1 MELDPSPSPV
11 RAHPARPWWCVAL
24 ILIGTLVTFSPL
36 LKCAFTDWDDP
47 DTIWANP
54 HMRPATA
61 SSIGYYWT
69 HAEEELYIPLT
80 YTLWG
85 GLARIKQAPVPNGS
99 LGPAAVVFHAANILV
114 HALAALTAFAILRR
128 IIKHDWAACAGALI
142 FALHPLQTETVAW
155 ASGMKDLLAGM
166 FVLIAMWQ
174 YLVWIEKPSA
184 WRYAIVI
191 VAMVLGMLSKP
202 AAVVTPL
209 LLAAIDLLVA
219 QRSWRASA
227 KSLWPFFALAIPC
240 ILWTRAAQPPSLGA
254 HVALWQRPL
263 IACDALAFYL
273 RKLLWPRALGM
284 DYGRT
289 PAMVLAKGWRA
300 AACVVP
306 VAFVAAALWHFRNRV
321 RPLAAGAVIILA
333 GVLPVLGL
341 LPFEF
346 QTRSTVADHYVYV
359 SMLGLALAAA
369 WALARLPHRVGFYAT
384 VIILGALA
392 LRTLDQTRYWK
403 DSRVLFAHAIEVNPL
418 SFSANQNLAVIA
430 GYDAELLAAHASLLA
445 DHDADAADE
454 CRAQANEKLRES
466 ERYLAKVLEL
476 QPGFA
481 SALHTRAALRARF
494 GRHQEAIDD
503 LNALLDQLP
512 KLRHDEQETFAG
524 DFNMLGQEYLRVA
537 EPEKAIK
544 CFDRMLQLRPNDKSA
559 QRGKAK
565 AVAMARETAEAD

>member
-11 RAHPARPWWCVAL
+11 RAQTARPWWCVAL

-54 HMRPATA
+54 HMRPATP

-80 YTLWG
+80 YTVWG
-85 GLARIKQAPVPNGS
+85 GLSRIKQAPVPNGS
-99 LGPAAVVFHAANILV
+99 LGPAAIVFHAANILV

-174 YLVWIEKPSA
+174 YLKWIEKPTP

-209 LLAAIDLLVA
+209 LLAAIDLVIA
-219 QRSWRASA
+219 QRSWRSSA
-227 KSLWPFFALAIPC
+227 KALWPFFALAIPC
-240 ILWTRAAQPPSLGA
+240 ILWTRAAQPASLGA

-273 RKLLWPRALGM
+273 RKLLWPAALGM

-306 VAFVAAALWHFRNRV
+306 VAFVAAALWHFRHRV
-321 RPLAAGAVIILA
+321 RPLAAGAIIILA

-359 SMLGLALAAA
+359 SMLGLALAMA
-369 WALARLPHRVGFYAT
+369 WMMARLPHRVGFYAT
-384 VIILGALA
+384 VIILAALA
-392 LRTLDQTRYWK
+392 MRTLDQTRYWK

-494 GRHQEAIDD
+494 GRHHEAIED
-503 LNALLDQLP
+503 LNILLDQLP
-512 KLRHDEQETFAG
+512 HLRHDEQETFAG
-524 DFNMLGQEYLRVA
+524 DFNMLGQEYLRVS

-565 AVAMARETAEAD
+565 ALAMSREMAEID